1 MIKPIMN
8 MNTDYTATRILG
20 YLYRYSELKIEEL
33 VDEIQADIIEK
44 ISGYGK
50 GKYKQGD
57 KRQ

>member
-33 VDEIQADIIEK
+33 VDEIQVDIIEK

>member
-44 ISGYGK
+44 ITGYGK